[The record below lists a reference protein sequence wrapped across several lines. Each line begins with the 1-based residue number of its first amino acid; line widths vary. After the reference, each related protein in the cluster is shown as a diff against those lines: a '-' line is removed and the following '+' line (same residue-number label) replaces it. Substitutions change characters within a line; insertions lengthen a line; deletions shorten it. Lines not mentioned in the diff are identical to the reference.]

1 MALWELGVE
10 QSEAREEARLIIE
23 HVSGM
28 SYAEQLISDLKGFP
42 DGWFD
47 KIATILDDRR
57 RHRPVQYCLGEA
69 SFCGSKFLVEEGVLI
84 PRTDTEMLVQVVQ
97 DSAVNRN
104 AYELLQNLE
113 GLLEPLKMAE
123 IGLGSGAVLISLL
136 KRFPNARGWGC
147 DVSEKAIS
155 LTEKNA
161 RAHGVEDRLEL
172 VCASWTAGLPV
183 GFDVIVSNPPY
194 IPQSKQADLQP
205 EIRLFEPAEALFVED
220 EDGLTYFRSLAS
232 GLPKHF
238 AEGGGF
244 LALECGDNQSLAV
257 LNLLRRHGF
266 KNLKI
271 HRDPNNLPRVVSGQA
286 PAKK

>member
-10 QSEAREEARLIIE
+10 QSEAREEARLIVE

-28 SYAEQLISDLKGFP
+28 SYAEQLISDMKGFP

-47 KIATILDDRR
+47 KIATILDDRKR
-57 RHRPVQYCLGEA
+57 RRPIQYCLGEA
-69 SFCGSKFLVEEGVLI
+69 SFCGSKFAVEEGVLI

-97 DSAVNRN
+97 DSLVNRN
-104 AYELLQNLE
+104 ALELAQNLN
-113 GLLEPLKMAE
+113 GLLARLKMAE
-123 IGLGSGAVLISLL
+123 IGLGAGTVLISLL
-136 KRFPNARGWGC
+136 RKFPNARGWGC
-147 DVSEKAIS
+147 DISEKAVR

-172 VCASWTAGLPV
+172 VCASWTDALPS

-194 IPQSKQADLQP
+194 IPQSKQASLAP
-205 EIRLFEPAEALFVED
+205 EIALFEPAEALFVED
-220 EDGLTYFRSLAS
+220 EDGLTYFRGFAS
-232 GLPKHF
+232 ELPKHF
-238 AEGGGF
+238 AEGGGL
-244 LALECGDNQSLAV
+244 LALECGDDQSLSV
-257 LNLLRRHGF
+257 LNLLRRQGF

-286 PAKK
+286 PAQK

>member
-10 QSEAREEARLIIE
+10 QSEAREEARLIVE

-47 KIATILDDRR
+47 KIATILDDRKR
-57 RHRPVQYCLGEA
+57 RRPIQYCLGEA
-69 SFCGSKFLVEEGVLI
+69 SFFGSRFAVEEGVLI

-97 DSAVNRN
+97 DSVVNRN
-104 AYELLQNLE
+104 AFELVRNLE
-113 GLLEPLKMAE
+113 GLLEPLMMAE
-123 IGLGSGAVLISLL
+123 IGLGTGAVLISLL
-136 KRFPNARGWGC
+136 KKFPNARGWGC
-147 DVSEKAIS
+147 DISEKAIS

-172 VCASWTAGLPV
+172 VGASWTDVLPT

-194 IPQSKQADLQP
+194 IPQSKRADLAP
-205 EIRLFEPAEALFVED
+205 EIALFEPVEALFVED
-220 EDGLTYFRSLAS
+220 EDGLSYFRSFAS

-238 AEGGGF
+238 AERGGF

-271 HRDPNNLPRVVSGQA
+271 HRDTNNLPRVVTGQA